1 MAHFTRQYDPATRD
15 VRFDTSRGSW
25 RPGSPAAEIIT
36 AALSTMKGEAR
47 RDPRFGI
54 DLSRVRNAAP
64 NAAAEYRAA
73 ATEALARYVASGA
86 LRDLTVE
93 VTAGTLP
100 TGDACMVVRVRCKGR
115 SGEPVDTSITY
126 PVSQ

>member
-1 MAHFTRQYDPATRD
+1 MARYTRQYDPTTRD

-25 RPGSPAAEIIT
+25 RPGSPAVELVT
-36 AALSTMKGEAR
+36 AALSTERGEAR
-47 RDPRFGI
+47 RDPLYGI
-54 DLSRVRNAAP
+54 DLLRVRNAAP

-73 ATEALARYVASGA
+73 AVAALARYVASGA

-93 VTAGTLP
+93 ATANTLP